1 MLYFLLLKVE
11 IHALFAFFISV
22 DKHEL
27 KKTRRKEWVKRVKI
41 LRGAIMKMVLQLCGL
56 EY

>member
-1 MLYFLLLKVE
+1 MFYFLLLKVE